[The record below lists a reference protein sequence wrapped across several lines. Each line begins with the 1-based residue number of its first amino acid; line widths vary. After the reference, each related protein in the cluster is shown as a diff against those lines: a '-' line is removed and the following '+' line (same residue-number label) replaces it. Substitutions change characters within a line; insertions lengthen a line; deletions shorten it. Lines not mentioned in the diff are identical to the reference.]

1 MTQREKEDAIL
12 SDLEVTR
19 ERFNEIEEQSVKGGS
34 LGLTVKEFNAWT
46 AISMM
51 RITGKPGFA
60 NLTPARL
67 WQGKP
72 ADVPDVNMPEI
83 SAFYDDDVPDLV
95 DLKMTTSKDKKRF
108 V

>member
-1 MTQREKEDAIL
+1 MEQQENEDSIL
-12 SDLEVTR
+12 ADLEVTR

-46 AISMM
+46 AISMT
-51 RITGKPGFA
+51 RITSKTGSPD
-60 NLTPARL
+60 LTTARL

-72 ADVPDVNMPEI
+72 AVPDVNMPEI

-95 DLKMTTSKDKKRF
+95 DLKMTTSKDIKKF